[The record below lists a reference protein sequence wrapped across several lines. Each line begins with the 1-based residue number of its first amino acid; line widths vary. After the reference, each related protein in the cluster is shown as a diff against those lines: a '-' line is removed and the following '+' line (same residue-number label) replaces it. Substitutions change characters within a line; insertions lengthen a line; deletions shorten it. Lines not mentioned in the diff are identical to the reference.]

1 MSTVMPLPHRLDRDV
16 LIHADRETVFRFF
29 TDPQRWAAWW
39 GAGSTIDARPG
50 GRVLIRYPNTLEA
63 EGEVLY
69 VRPPDEIA
77 FTYGYA
83 SGSPLPPGGSHVTIR
98 LEAEGS
104 GTRLR
109 LRHQFHDAPVRDEHI
124 QGWRY
129 QLSLFANLVAA
140 EVCAGAE
147 RAIDTWLAAWSES
160 DGAARDEALAR
171 IAVRTV
177 QFRDRFSAIE
187 GRDEVSLHLA
197 ASQRFMPGIRMRRSS
212 DVRQCQHL
220 ALADWVAESADGQE
234 RASGTNVFVFDSA
247 GRIASVTGFWSHR
260 PQH

>member
-1 MSTVMPLPHRLDRDV
+1 MSTAMSLPHQLDRDV
-16 LIHADRETVFRFF
+16 LILADRETVFRFF

-50 GRVLIRYPNTLEA
+50 GRVLIRYPNALEA
-63 EGEVLY
+63 EGEVLH
-69 VRPPDEIA
+69 VQPPSEIA

-83 SGSPLPPGGSHVTIR
+83 SGSPIPPGGSRVTIR

-109 LRHQFHDAPVRDEHI
+109 LRHHFHDARVRDEHV

-147 RAIDTWLAAWSES
+147 GAIDTWLAAWSES
-160 DGAARDEALAR
+160 DDATRHEALAR
-171 IAVRTV
+171 IAAPNV

-197 ASQRFMPGIRMRRSS
+197 ASQRFMPGIRMRRTS
-212 DVRQCQHL
+212 DVRQCQNL
-220 ALADWVAESADGQE
+220 ALTDWVAEAADGQQ

-247 GRIASVTGFWSHR
+247 GRIESVAGFWSNH